1 MCTLILAH
9 HVFDEAPVFLAS
21 NRDESLDRP
30 ASGPRVWE
38 RFGTRFVAPR
48 DEQEGGTWLGINEWG
63 VLAAITNRFGNPR
76 DGSRR
81 SRGRLVLEAL
91 GERYAKVAAD
101 GISAMDASHY
111 NPFHL
116 LIVDQ
121 GSAHVVWSDGTQ
133 MHDEDLDGGVHVIT
147 ERSYLAA
154 ANGRADFLEARIDEL
169 QRTGELAPA
178 ALRALLTIRR
188 VDDIDATCVLVPE
201 LRYGTRSSTVVA
213 LGSEPRLDF
222 SDGAPCETEYRDYT
236 SVLTDVLR

>member
-1 MCTLILAH
+1 VCTLILAH

-101 GISAMDASHY
+101 GISAMDASH
-111 NPFHL
+111 F
-116 LIVDQ
+116 
-121 GSAHVVWSDGTQ
+121 VWSDGTQ